1 MALTTKTSE
10 SISQNVVSDPNAN
23 TFIPSNQKRALS
35 PDAAILFDRS
45 IVARPLMVPDVCSLH
60 IKNTDYRY
68 RWVNRLSQGGRFYM
82 QRKSQGFINATPA
95 DVQVLGGDA
104 AQDKGEI
111 TAGDLILMKI
121 RSDIYDAAMKW
132 NMQKADALTRARGM
146 YLDGASSDVNSD
158 VTAKRVSVANEAFN
172 KNGNAQS
179 FIPDNP
185 DALVDDSIKSG
196 RVNATRKVT
205 DELRANGAQE
215 K

>member
-132 NMQKADALTRARGM
+132 NMQ
-146 YLDGASSDVNSD
+146 
-158 VTAKRVSVANEAFN
+158 
-172 KNGNAQS
+172 
-179 FIPDNP
+179 
-185 DALVDDSIKSG
+185 
-196 RVNATRKVT
+196 
-205 DELRANGAQE
+205 
-215 K
+215 